1 VVFNRNDLIIMSFRY
16 KAIVSSDWNECLAPC
31 GPFDCIA
38 FSHPEL
44 ETQLAG
50 IFRQYT
56 GNRISLGEA
65 VGKIQRL
72 LPEPITVEQ
81 MDAYLAKSFAT
92 YTGVAALI
100 EWCLSNGILFM
111 INTTGMI
118 GYFQRVFAIGLLPRV
133 PVLSAHP
140 MIRFAKYRSDPRYI
154 YEMSETR
161 DKGKNTGSAMRS
173 LKIPARKIILLGDS
187 GGDGPHF
194 EWGSKVGAFLV
205 GGMLKPSLDHF
216 CREKDI
222 FIDLRF
228 GLDYSHGLSKNERK
242 EMQVNFM
249 DLTNTIEQIVAG

>member
-1 VVFNRNDLIIMSFRY
+1 MSFRY

-44 ETQLAG
+44 ETQLAR

-65 VGKIQRL
+65 LGKIQQL

-81 MDAYLAKSFAT
+81 MDAYLDKSFAT
-92 YTGVAALI
+92 YTGVAELI
-100 EWCLSNGILFM
+100 EWCLSHHILFM

-118 GYFQRVFAIGLLPRV
+118 GYFQRVFARDLLPRV

-140 MIRFAKYRSDPRYI
+140 MIRFSKYRSDPRYI
-154 YEMSETR
+154 YEIIETR
-161 DKGKNTGSAMRS
+161 DKGKNTGAAMRS
-173 LKIPARKIILLGDS
+173 LEIAARKIILLGDS

-194 EWGSKVGAFLV
+194 EWGSKAGAFLV
-205 GGMLKPSLDHF
+205 GSMIKPSLDHF

-222 FIDLRF
+222 RIDLRF
-228 GLDYSHGLSKNERK
+228 GLDYSQGLSRNGRQ

-249 DLTNTIEQIVAG
+249 ELTSTIEQIVAG

>member
-1 VVFNRNDLIIMSFRY
+1 MSLSY

-38 FSHPEL
+38 FNQPEL

-65 VGKIQRL
+65 VGKIHRL
-72 LPEPITVEQ
+72 LPDPVTPAQ
-81 MDAYLAKSFAT
+81 MDAYLDQSFVT
-92 YTGVAALI
+92 YTGVADLI
-100 EWCLSNGILFM
+100 EWCLSNNILFM

-118 GYFQRVFAIGLLPRV
+118 GYFQRVFARGLLPRV

-140 MIRFAKYRSDPRYI
+140 MIRFPKDGHDPGYI
-154 YEMSETR
+154 YELFETR
-161 DKGKNTGSAMRS
+161 DKGKNTESAIRS
-173 LKIPARKIILLGDS
+173 LKIPAQKIILLGDS

-194 EWGSKVGAFLV
+194 EWGAKAGAFLI
-205 GGMLKPSLDHF
+205 GSMTKPSLDHY
-216 CREKDI
+216 CRQKEI
-222 FIDLRF
+222 FINLRF
-228 GLDYSHGLSKNERK
+228 GLDYSQGRDKNEPK

-249 DLTNTIEQIVAG
+249 DLTTTIEEITDS